1 MQLSSLPFNIAFACA
16 YVCKPNHTVHTH
28 TQADLE
34 QRAGAAEPV
43 RAGQEEEEEEEADD
57 TQANEK

>member
-43 RAGQEEEEEEEADD
+43 RAGQEEEEEE
-57 TQANEK
+57 K